1 MGDMLLLSGHFL
13 IMCNRRPNLYNCCLD
28 NFLLCIIDH
37 SNILFILM
45 LTVCTVDVFWFFL
58 SALLLTV
65 RIDDN
70 PILFIQLLTVCNR

>member
-1 MGDMLLLSGHFL
+1 MGDMLLQSGHFL
-13 IMCNRRPNLYNCCLD
+13 IMCNRRPYLYNCCLD
-28 NFLLCIIDH
+28 SFLLCVIDH

-45 LTVCTVDVFWFFL
+45 LTVCMVDMFLL

-70 PILFIQLLTVCNR
+70 PILFIQLLTVCNG